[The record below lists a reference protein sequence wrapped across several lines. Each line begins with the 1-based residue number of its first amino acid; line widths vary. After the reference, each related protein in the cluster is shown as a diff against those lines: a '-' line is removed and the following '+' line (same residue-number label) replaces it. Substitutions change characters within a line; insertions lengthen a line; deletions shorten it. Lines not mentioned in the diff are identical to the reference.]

1 MWLIVKILKFVV
13 EETIKESNEV
23 ATNGNGFGVRPKLKK
38 FKGWSSKIGVVV
50 CVNRK
55 AHI

>member
-13 EETIKESNEV
+13 EETIKENNKV
-23 ATNGNGFGVRPKLKK
+23 VTNGNGFGVK
-38 FKGWSSKIGVVV
+38 FKFKKSKAWLGKSGVVV
-50 CVNRK
+50 CANRR